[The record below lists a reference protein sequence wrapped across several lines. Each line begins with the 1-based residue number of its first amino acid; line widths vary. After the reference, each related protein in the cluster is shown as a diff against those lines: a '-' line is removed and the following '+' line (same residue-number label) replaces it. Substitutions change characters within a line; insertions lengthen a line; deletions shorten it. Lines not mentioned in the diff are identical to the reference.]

1 MRAGKLNSRVLIQQ
15 QSTTQDALGQPV
27 ATWTALTTVWAS
39 IVHVSGVEAIKAD
52 ALTSTV
58 RASIQIRY
66 NATVAAGM
74 RAVSGATTY
83 NIVAV
88 LPDMARKEHTNLACE
103 VIQ

>member
-27 ATWTALTTVWAS
+27 QTWTDLTTVWAS
-39 IVHVSGVEAIKAD
+39 IVHVSGIEAVKAD

-66 NATVAAGM
+66 NSAITAGM

-83 NIVAV
+83 SIIAV
-88 LPDMARKEHTNLACE
+88 LPDMARKEYVNLACE
-103 VIQ
+103 VL